1 MKKAGLGRGLDA
13 LMGGFDV
20 EEIEEKQPEKSTP
33 SSTEIDIN
41 LIDVNKDQA
50 RKSFDESKLSELSDS
65 LKQHGMIQPLILTEK
80 DGRYTIVAGERRYR
94 AARMA
99 GLKVVPAVIK
109 DIDEDALLELS
120 IIENIQRED
129 LNPVEEAKAIS
140 LLMQEHGFTQEAVAK
155 RIGRSRSAVA
165 NTLRL
170 LVLPPKVQ
178 SFVETGE
185 LSAGHARTLVVLKDS
200 ETIAEVAAYMME
212 HDLSVRAAEEYVKK
226 YMQPKKPKP
235 EKPEKSPDVKAA
247 ESTLSKK
254 LDAKVS
260 INGTA
265 KRGKI
270 VIEYFS
276 PEQLDALYNFL
287 SE

>member
-1 MKKAGLGRGLDA
+1 MKKVGLGRGLDA
-13 LMGGFDV
+13 LMGSF
-20 EEIEEKQPEKSTP
+20 EELEEKLPENVP
-33 SSTEIDIN
+33 GMPTEIDIN

-50 RKSFDESKLSELSDS
+50 RKSFDESKLKELSES
-65 LKQHGMIQPLILTEK
+65 LVQHGIIQPLILTEK

-99 GLKVVPAVIK
+99 GFKAVPAVIK
-109 DIDEDALLELS
+109 DIDGDKLLELS

-140 LLMQEHGFTQEAVAK
+140 LLMQEHGFTQDAVAK

-170 LVLPPKVQ
+170 LVLPAKVQ
-178 SFVETGE
+178 SYVESGE
-185 LSAGHARTLVVLKDS
+185 LSAGHARTLVVLKDANV
-200 ETIAEVAAYMME
+200 IAEAASHIME
-212 HDLSVRAAEEYVKK
+212 HDLSVRAAEDYVKRLT
-226 YMQPKKPKP
+226 MPKK
-235 EKPEKSPDVKAA
+235 EKPEKAEKPAEIKSAEAQMSAA
-247 ESTLSKK
+247 

-260 INGTA
+260 INGSA

-276 PEQLDALYNFL
+276 AEQLDALYSVL
-287 SE
+287 SKK